1 MSVAGAALEANT
13 VRMNLAVSNIA
24 NAEVMAGNENDA
36 FKAKRAVF
44 RTILEDE
51 VDKRRGEV
59 SGGVRIQE
67 VIEDK
72 TSHTVSFDPNHP
84 DANEEGYVYLSNVN
98 AMNELVEMTA
108 AARSFETNVE
118 ALNTAKQLMLRT
130 VELLKKYGITD
141 EDIEYSWNYDDG

>member
-1 MSVAGAALEANT
+1 MKLDDIMTVAGAALEANT

-24 NAEVMAGNENDA
+24 NAEVLAGNEAEA

-44 RTILEDE
+44 RTILESE

-67 VIEDK
+67 VIEDT

-130 VELLKKYGITD
+130 VELLKK
-141 EDIEYSWNYDDG
+141 

>member
-1 MSVAGAALEANT
+1 MKLDDIMSVAGAALEANT

-24 NAEVMAGNENDA
+24 NAEVLAASEEDA

-44 RTILEDE
+44 KTILEDE

-59 SGGVRIQE
+59 SGGVRIHN
-67 VIEDK
+67 VIEDS

-130 VELLKKYGITD
+130 VELLKK
-141 EDIEYSWNYDDG
+141 

>member
-1 MSVAGAALEANT
+1 VKLDDIMTVAGGALEANT

-24 NAEVMAGNENDA
+24 NAEVLAGSEADA

-44 RTILEDE
+44 RTILESE

-59 SGGVRIQE
+59 SGGIRVQE
-67 VIEDK
+67 VIEDT

-130 VELLKKYGITD
+130 VELLKK
-141 EDIEYSWNYDDG
+141 

>member
-1 MSVAGAALEANT
+1 VKLDDIMTVAGAALEANT

-24 NAEVMAGNENDA
+24 NAEVLAGNEAEA

-44 RTILEDE
+44 RTILESE

-67 VIEDK
+67 VIEDT

-130 VELLKKYGITD
+130 VELLKK
-141 EDIEYSWNYDDG
+141 

>member
-1 MSVAGAALEANT
+1 MKLDDIMSVAGAALEANT

-24 NAEVMAGNENDA
+24 NAEVMAGNEDDA

-59 SGGVRIQE
+59 SGGVRVQQ
-67 VIEDK
+67 VIEDT

-130 VELLKKYGITD
+130 VELLKK
-141 EDIEYSWNYDDG
+141 

>member
-1 MSVAGAALEANT
+1 MKLDDIMTVAGGALEANT

-24 NAEVMAGNENDA
+24 NAEVLAGNEAEA

-44 RTILEDE
+44 RTILESE

-67 VIEDK
+67 VIEDT

-130 VELLKKYGITD
+130 VELLKK
-141 EDIEYSWNYDDG
+141 

>member
-1 MSVAGAALEANT
+1 MKLDDIISVAGAALEANT

-130 VELLKKYGITD
+130 VELLKK
-141 EDIEYSWNYDDG
+141 

>member
-1 MSVAGAALEANT
+1 MKLDDIMSVAGAALEANT

-24 NAEVMAGNENDA
+24 NAEVMAGNEDDA

-59 SGGVRIQE
+59 SGGVRIQQ
-67 VIEDK
+67 VIEDN

-130 VELLKKYGITD
+130 VELLKK
-141 EDIEYSWNYDDG
+141 

>member
-1 MSVAGAALEANT
+1 MKLDDIMSVAGAALEANT

-24 NAEVMAGNENDA
+24 NAEVMAGNEDDA

-51 VDKRRGEV
+51 VDKKRGEV

-67 VIEDK
+67 IIEDN

-130 VELLKKYGITD
+130 VELLKK
-141 EDIEYSWNYDDG
+141 

>member
-1 MSVAGAALEANT
+1 MKLDDIMSVAGAALEANT

-44 RTILEDE
+44 RTILEGE

-59 SGGVRIQE
+59 SGGVRVQE
-67 VIEDK
+67 VIEDT

-84 DANEEGYVYLSNVN
+84 DANDEGYVYLSNVN

-130 VELLKKYGITD
+130 VELLKK
-141 EDIEYSWNYDDG
+141 

>member
-1 MSVAGAALEANT
+1 MKLDDIMTVAGAALEANT

-24 NAEVMAGNENDA
+24 NAEVLAGNEAEA

-44 RTILEDE
+44 RTILESE

-67 VIEDK
+67 VIEDT

-118 ALNTAKQLMLRT
+118 AMNTAKQLMLRT
-130 VELLKKYGITD
+130 VELLKK
-141 EDIEYSWNYDDG
+141 

>member
-1 MSVAGAALEANT
+1 MKLDDIMSVAGAALEANT

-24 NAEVMAGNENDA
+24 NAEVLAGNENDA

-44 RTILEDE
+44 RTILENE
-51 VDKRRGEV
+51 VDKKRGEV

-67 VIEDK
+67 VIEDT

-108 AARSFETNVE
+108 AARSFET
-118 ALNTAKQLMLRT
+118 LSL
-130 VELLKKYGITD
+130 IH
-141 EDIEYSWNYDDG
+141 I

>member
-1 MSVAGAALEANT
+1 MKLDDIMTVAGGALEANT

-24 NAEVMAGNENDA
+24 NAEVLAGSESEA

-44 RTILEDE
+44 RTILESE

-67 VIEDK
+67 VIEDT

-130 VELLKKYGITD
+130 VELLKK
-141 EDIEYSWNYDDG
+141 

>member
-1 MSVAGAALEANT
+1 VKLDDIMTVAGGALEANT

-24 NAEVMAGNENDA
+24 NAEVLAGSESEA

-44 RTILEDE
+44 RTILESE

-67 VIEDK
+67 VIEDT

-130 VELLKKYGITD
+130 VELLKK
-141 EDIEYSWNYDDG
+141 

>member
-1 MSVAGAALEANT
+1 VKLDDIMSVAGAALEANT

-24 NAEVMAGNENDA
+24 NAEVMAGNEDDA

-59 SGGVRIQE
+59 SGGVRVQQ
-67 VIEDK
+67 VIEDT

-130 VELLKKYGITD
+130 VELLKK
-141 EDIEYSWNYDDG
+141 

>member
-1 MSVAGAALEANT
+1 VKLDDIMTVAGGALEANT

-24 NAEVMAGNENDA
+24 NAEVLAGNEAEA

-44 RTILEDE
+44 RTILESE

-67 VIEDK
+67 VIEDT

-130 VELLKKYGITD
+130 VELLKK
-141 EDIEYSWNYDDG
+141 

>member
-1 MSVAGAALEANT
+1 MKLDDIMSVAGAALEANT

-67 VIEDK
+67 VIEDT

-84 DANEEGYVYLSNVN
+84 DANDEGYVYLSNVN

-130 VELLKKYGITD
+130 VELLKK
-141 EDIEYSWNYDDG
+141 

>member
-1 MSVAGAALEANT
+1 MKLDDIMSVAGAALEANT

-24 NAEVMAGNENDA
+24 NAEVMAGNEKDA
-36 FKAKRAVF
+36 FKAKRTVF

-130 VELLKKYGITD
+130 VELLKK
-141 EDIEYSWNYDDG
+141 

>member
-1 MSVAGAALEANT
+1 MKLDDIMSVAGAALEANT

-24 NAEVMAGNENDA
+24 NAEVMAGNEDDA
-36 FKAKRAVF
+36 YKAKRAVF

-59 SGGVRIQE
+59 SGGVRVQQ
-67 VIEDK
+67 VIEDT

-84 DANEEGYVYLSNVN
+84 DANQEGYVYLSNVN

-130 VELLKKYGITD
+130 VELLKK
-141 EDIEYSWNYDDG
+141 

>member
-1 MSVAGAALEANT
+1 VKLDDIMSVAGAALEANT

-24 NAEVMAGNENDA
+24 NAEVLAASEEDA

-59 SGGVRIQE
+59 PGGVRIQN
-67 VIEDK
+67 VIEDS

-130 VELLKKYGITD
+130 VELLKK
-141 EDIEYSWNYDDG
+141 

>member
-1 MSVAGAALEANT
+1 MKLDDIMSVAGAALEANT

-24 NAEVMAGNENDA
+24 NAEVMAGNEDDA
-36 FKAKRAVF
+36 YKAKRAVF

-59 SGGVRIQE
+59 SGGVRVQQ
-67 VIEDK
+67 VIEDT

-98 AMNELVEMTA
+98 AMNEMVEMTA

-130 VELLKKYGITD
+130 VELLKK
-141 EDIEYSWNYDDG
+141 

>member
-1 MSVAGAALEANT
+1 MKLDDIMSVAGAALQANT

-24 NAEVMAGNENDA
+24 NAEVMAGNEDDA
-36 FKAKRAVF
+36 YKAKRAVF

-59 SGGVRIQE
+59 SGGVRVQQ
-67 VIEDK
+67 VIEDT

-130 VELLKKYGITD
+130 VELLKK
-141 EDIEYSWNYDDG
+141 

>member
-1 MSVAGAALEANT
+1 MKLDDIMSVAGAALEANT

-24 NAEVMAGNENDA
+24 NAEVMAGNEDDA
-36 FKAKRAVF
+36 YKAKRAVF

-59 SGGVRIQE
+59 SGGVRVQQ
-67 VIEDK
+67 VIEDT

-130 VELLKKYGITD
+130 GELLKK
-141 EDIEYSWNYDDG
+141 

>member
-1 MSVAGAALEANT
+1 MKLDDIMSVAGAALEANT

-24 NAEVMAGNENDA
+24 NAEVMAENEDDA

-59 SGGVRIQE
+59 SGGVRVQQ
-67 VIEDK
+67 VIEDT

-130 VELLKKYGITD
+130 VELLKK
-141 EDIEYSWNYDDG
+141 

>member
-1 MSVAGAALEANT
+1 MKLDDIMSVAGAALEANT

-24 NAEVMAGNENDA
+24 NAEVMAGNEDDA

-51 VDKRRGEV
+51 VDKKRGEV

-67 VIEDK
+67 IIEDE

-130 VELLKKYGITD
+130 VELLKK
-141 EDIEYSWNYDDG
+141 

>member
-1 MSVAGAALEANT
+1 MKLDDIMSVAGAALEANT

-24 NAEVMAGNENDA
+24 NAEVMAGNEDDA

-59 SGGVRIQE
+59 SGGVRVQQ
-67 VIEDK
+67 VIEDT

-130 VELLKKYGITD
+130 VELMKK
-141 EDIEYSWNYDDG
+141 

>member
-1 MSVAGAALEANT
+1 MKLDDIMSVAGAALEANT

-24 NAEVMAGNENDA
+24 NAEVMAANEGDA

-51 VDKRRGEV
+51 VDKKRGEV
-59 SGGVRIQE
+59 SGGVRVQE
-67 VIEDK
+67 IIEDN

-130 VELLKKYGITD
+130 VELMKK
-141 EDIEYSWNYDDG
+141 

>member
-1 MSVAGAALEANT
+1 MKLDDIMSVAGAALEANT

-24 NAEVMAGNENDA
+24 NAEVMAGNEDDA
-36 FKAKRAVF
+36 YKAKRAVF

-59 SGGVRIQE
+59 SGGVRVQE
-67 VIEDK
+67 VIEDT

-130 VELLKKYGITD
+130 VELLKK
-141 EDIEYSWNYDDG
+141 

>member
-1 MSVAGAALEANT
+1 MKLDDIMSVAGAALEANT

-59 SGGVRIQE
+59 SGGVRVQQ
-67 VIEDK
+67 VIEDT

-84 DANEEGYVYLSNVN
+84 DANDEGYVYLSNVN

-118 ALNTAKQLMLRT
+118 AMNTAKQLMLRT
-130 VELLKKYGITD
+130 VELLKK
-141 EDIEYSWNYDDG
+141 

>member
-1 MSVAGAALEANT
+1 MKLDDIMSVAGAALEANT

-44 RTILEDE
+44 RTILEGE

-67 VIEDK
+67 VIEDT

-84 DANEEGYVYLSNVN
+84 DANDEGYVYLSNVN

-130 VELLKKYGITD
+130 VELLKK
-141 EDIEYSWNYDDG
+141 

>member
-1 MSVAGAALEANT
+1 MKLDDIMSVAGAALEANT

-24 NAEVMAGNENDA
+24 NAEVMAGNEKDA

-59 SGGVRIQE
+59 SGGVRVQQ
-67 VIEDK
+67 VIEDT

-130 VELLKKYGITD
+130 VELLKK
-141 EDIEYSWNYDDG
+141 

>member
-1 MSVAGAALEANT
+1 MKLDDIMSVAGAALEANT

-44 RTILEDE
+44 RTILEGE

-130 VELLKKYGITD
+130 VELLKK
-141 EDIEYSWNYDDG
+141 

>member
-1 MSVAGAALEANT
+1 MKLDDIMSVAGAALEANT

-24 NAEVMAGNENDA
+24 NAEVMAGNEDDA

-59 SGGVRIQE
+59 SGGVRVQQ
-67 VIEDK
+67 VIEDT

-98 AMNELVEMTA
+98 AMNEMVEMTA

-130 VELLKKYGITD
+130 VELLKK
-141 EDIEYSWNYDDG
+141 

>member
-1 MSVAGAALEANT
+1 MKLDDIMSVAGAALEANT

-24 NAEVMAGNENDA
+24 NAEVLAASEEDA

-59 SGGVRIQE
+59 AGGVRIQN
-67 VIEDK
+67 VIEDN

-130 VELLKKYGITD
+130 VELLKK
-141 EDIEYSWNYDDG
+141 

>member
-1 MSVAGAALEANT
+1 MKLDDIMTVAGGALEANT

-24 NAEVMAGNENDA
+24 NAEVLAGNEAEA
-36 FKAKRAVF
+36 FKAKRVVF
-44 RTILEDE
+44 RTILESE

-67 VIEDK
+67 VIEDT

-130 VELLKKYGITD
+130 VELLKK
-141 EDIEYSWNYDDG
+141 

>member
-1 MSVAGAALEANT
+1 MKLDDIMSVAGAALEANT

-24 NAEVMAGNENDA
+24 NAEVMAGNEDDA

-51 VDKRRGEV
+51 VDKSRGEV

-130 VELLKKYGITD
+130 VELLKK
-141 EDIEYSWNYDDG
+141 

>member
-1 MSVAGAALEANT
+1 MKLDDIMTIAGGALEANT

-24 NAEVMAGNENDA
+24 NAEVLAGSEADA

-44 RTILEDE
+44 RTILESE

-59 SGGVRIQE
+59 SGGIRVQE
-67 VIEDK
+67 VIEDT

-130 VELLKKYGITD
+130 VELLKK
-141 EDIEYSWNYDDG
+141 

>member
-1 MSVAGAALEANT
+1 MKLDDIMSVAGAALEANT

-24 NAEVMAGNENDA
+24 NAEVMAGNEDDA
-36 FKAKRAVF
+36 YKAKRAVF

-59 SGGVRIQE
+59 SGGVRVQQ
-67 VIEDK
+67 VIEDT

-84 DANEEGYVYLSNVN
+84 DSNEEGYVYLSNVN

-130 VELLKKYGITD
+130 VELLKK
-141 EDIEYSWNYDDG
+141 

>member
-1 MSVAGAALEANT
+1 VKLDDIMSVAGAALEANT

-59 SGGVRIQE
+59 SGGVRVQE
-67 VIEDK
+67 VIEDT

-84 DANEEGYVYLSNVN
+84 DANDQGYVYLSNVN

-130 VELLKKYGITD
+130 VELLKK
-141 EDIEYSWNYDDG
+141 